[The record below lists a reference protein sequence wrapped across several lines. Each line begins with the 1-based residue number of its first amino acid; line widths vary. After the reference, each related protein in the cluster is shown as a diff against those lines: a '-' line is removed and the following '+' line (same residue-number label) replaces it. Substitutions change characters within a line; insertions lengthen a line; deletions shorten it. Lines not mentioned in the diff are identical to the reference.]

1 MCINHVQDEQQVRIK
16 RTERYVWKNSPYG
29 HEVIGVRT
37 SACPKLTYFGS
48 EIDGLV
54 TFPRNFD
61 PQWNPFQHFIEF
73 VFVETKQMFHS
84 GASIRHLH
92 AEKLWPAK
100 EKEKGKKKMKK
111 TIMLIFFHACRCIIN
126 VCHAHVSTCHPSRD
140 LLCLHTHIHS
150 FSPPPRTRGQMQ
162 DHPRHTRDM
171 QTHTPHTEIK
181 KTKIQIKIETKFYD
195 LW

>member
-111 TIMLIFFHACRCIIN
+111 TIMLMHAD
-126 VCHAHVSTCHPSRD
+126 VSSTCVMHMYQRVIPHAT
-140 LLCLHTHIHS
+140 CFACTHTSIVS
-150 FSPPPRTRGQMQ
+150 L
-162 DHPRHTRDM
+162 HPRAQGDRCKTIPDTRE
-171 QTHTPHTEIK
+171 TCKLTRHTPK
-181 KTKIQIKIETKFYD
+181 SRKRKFR
-195 LW
+195 LK

>member
-1 MCINHVQDEQQVRIK
+1 
-16 RTERYVWKNSPYG
+16 
-29 HEVIGVRT
+29 VRT

-61 PQWNPFQHFIEF
+61 SQWNPFQHFIEF

-140 LLCLHTHIHS
+140 LLCTHTSIVS
-150 FSPPPRTRGQMQ
+150 L
-162 DHPRHTRDM
+162 HPRAQGDRCKTIPDTRE
-171 QTHTPHTEIK
+171 TCKLTRHTPK
-181 KTKIQIKIETKFYD
+181 SRKRKFR
-195 LW
+195 LK